1 MSRTARILLAT
12 ILVLG
17 AVVGGGYLWLTRST
31 PVSRE
36 QAVEGF
42 REQTRATPA
51 PTATVTVTPSPTLRA
66 AAASTPEAN
75 PSPAPRTGET
85 PEPVLTPS
93 PTPQD
98 RGFPQPEAGVYSW
111 STEGHEEAAG
121 VRRSFPPESQ
131 RIVTREAP
139 GRYVL
144 HHVYSEEHEQWFT
157 VEVTEGGVIVHRIR
171 VEVTFGP
178 ADEEVEVIFDP
189 PMDFVLLPFRTGKAW
204 EGSWSG
210 DTWGTY
216 TARVFE
222 RSTVTVD
229 GEPVE
234 AWGVKYEIEMHGEIE
249 GEETLWAW
257 WSEEHG
263 MTVRERYEMT
273 AQLQG
278 KPGTYHGEWRNDL
291 LTLDPQQ

>member
-1 MSRTARILLAT
+1 MSRTTWILLVM
-12 ILVLG
+12 ILVFG
-17 AVVGGGYLWLTRST
+17 AVAGGAYRWVTRST

-36 QAVEGF
+36 QAVQRF
-42 REQTRATPA
+42 REQAWATRIP
-51 PTATVTVTPSPTLRA
+51 TVTVTAIPEA
-66 AAASTPEAN
+66 AGASTPEAKS
-75 PSPAPRTGET
+75 SPAPRGGGAIAQ
-85 PEPVLTPS
+85 PRPS
-93 PTPQD
+93 VSATPQD

-111 STEGHEEAAG
+111 RTEGHEEAAG
-121 VRRSFPPESQ
+121 VRRQFPPESQ
-131 RIVTREAP
+131 RIITDEGP
-139 GRYVL
+139 GRYVI
-144 HHVYSEEHEQWFT
+144 HHVYSEEHEERFT
-157 VEVTEGGVIVHRIR
+157 AEVLESRVIVHRIR

-178 ADEEVEVIFDP
+178 ANEEVEVIFDP
-189 PMDFVLLPFRTGKAW
+189 PMDFVVLPFRTGKIW

-222 RSTVTVD
+222 RTPVTVGD
-229 GEPVE
+229 EPVE
-234 AWGVKYEIEMHGEIE
+234 AWGVEYEIEMHGEIE

-278 KPGTYHGEWRNDL
+278 KPGTYHGEWRNRL
-291 LTLDPQQ
+291 LTLHPQR